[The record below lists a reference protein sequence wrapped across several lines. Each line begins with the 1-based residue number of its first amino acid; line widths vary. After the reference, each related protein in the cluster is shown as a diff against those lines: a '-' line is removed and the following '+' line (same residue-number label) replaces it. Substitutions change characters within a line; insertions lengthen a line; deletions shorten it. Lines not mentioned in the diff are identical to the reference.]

1 MNRLVKQLGMVLF
14 LTALQLSMAACG
26 LDGVSGQLV
35 RLDGN
40 HYTIVTP
47 NGRELVLHVDR
58 TTRADR
64 VTEGDHVHAYI
75 TKTGHAE
82 FLQRLEP

>member
-1 MNRLVKQLGMVLF
+1 MRQLGMVL
-14 LTALQLSMAACG
+14 LVTVLHLSMAACG
-26 LDGVSGQLV
+26 LDGVTGQLV
-35 RLDGN
+35 RLDGS

-47 NGRELVLHVDR
+47 GGRELVLHVDH

-82 FLQRLEP
+82 FLQRLE